1 MVAAWL
7 AILSSSSY
15 TMMIFPDAFFYSSF
29 LPPLTADDVAAVVV
43 VLVPDVQQ
51 QRCPTFSLHLSS
63 PPAEGDLKTLP
74 LQRHRPPRKP
84 SDRVTLLGFLFGLQG
99 GKRTQWRCSFVNL
112 GSAMCVHESP
122 CIGELMTVVP
132 GLNGPGRE
140 PPVLLLLS
148 ARIFIFEELL
158 LLLSSSPLV
167 FHVESWDW
175 ASPKCLRTARVSPP
189 VEWQRRV
196 GDDMESVKAI
206 PLNRYQGTACVLL
219 RGLYR
224 ERVDIRS
231 VHEAK
236 NSSAGQLQVP
246 GHLKGK

>member
-1 MVAAWL
+1 MMWRTNFDRK
-7 AILSSSSY
+7 SY
-15 TMMIFPDAFFYSSF
+15 QDVLQQHSRRV
-29 LPPLTADDVAAVVV
+29 DDVC
-43 VLVPDVQQ
+43 L
-51 QRCPTFSLHLSS
+51 R
-63 PPAEGDLKTLP
+63 
-74 LQRHRPPRKP
+74 
-84 SDRVTLLGFLFGLQG
+84 
-99 GKRTQWRCSFVNL
+99 
-112 GSAMCVHESP
+112 
-122 CIGELMTVVP
+122 VVP

-246 GHLKGK
+246 GTPERQMTMCCVSSLLAVIPAWRNGRRLGREIKIEA